1 MVRRKSNKMPR
12 WLMGQDPYSRD
23 DSLHYLVHQEQ
34 PRFTARWCFG
44 PPKPMP
50 KAGERIFIEK
60 GEGDL
65 VHIFDFSWIDEEP
78 DDTAFAKLMGN
89 AIDTVDQWLE
99 NNLSPPTR
107 P

>member
-1 MVRRKSNKMPR
+1 MARRKNNKMPR
-12 WLMGQDPYSRD
+12 WLMGQDPFDRGD
-23 DSLHYLVHQEQ
+23 TIHYLIHQEN
-34 PRFTARWCFG
+34 PRFVARWCFG

-50 KAGERIFIEK
+50 KKGEKLFVEK

-65 VHIFDFSWIDEEP
+65 VHIYDFNWIDEEP
-78 DDTAFAKLMGN
+78 DDKGFSKLMDQ

-99 NNLSPPTR
+99 NNKEPPTR